1 MKLKKKEKK
10 DKIMKTK
17 WIFNAASFFKLILKY
32 ESIIRMYPDLMVFTL
47 EMIYKNKGWGI

>member
-1 MKLKKKEKK
+1 
-10 DKIMKTK
+10 MKTK